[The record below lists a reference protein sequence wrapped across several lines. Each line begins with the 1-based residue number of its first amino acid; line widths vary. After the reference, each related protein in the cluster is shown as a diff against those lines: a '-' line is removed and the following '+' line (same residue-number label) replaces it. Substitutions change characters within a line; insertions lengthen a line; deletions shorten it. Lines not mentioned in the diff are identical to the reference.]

1 MKYYNLPI
9 LHIYIHIYGFLYGF
23 LYVSSGSRISI
34 LCPSRSTTVVLND
47 HEAMMQ
53 FTQAA
58 VHLAKDWPF
67 SGGGVVLL
75 LFGKLTVCC
84 RKSLL

>member
-1 MKYYNLPI
+1 
-9 LHIYIHIYGFLYGF
+9 
-23 LYVSSGSRISI
+23 
-34 LCPSRSTTVVLND
+34 
-47 HEAMMQ
+47 MMQ

-75 LFGKLTVCC
+75 QQ
-84 RKSLL
+84 KSLL

>member
-1 MKYYNLPI
+1 MVKTTNQIIYNY
-9 LHIYIHIYGFLYGF
+9 IYTYIYIYGFLYGF
-23 LYVSSGSRISI
+23 LYVSSGSRFSI
-34 LCPSRSTTVVLND
+34 LFPSRSTTVVLND

-75 LFGKLTVCC
+75 QQ
-84 RKSLL
+84 KSLL